1 MKFECGPV
9 RSRIARGF
17 SLLEAMV
24 SVALIGIAMVATF
37 SVIKVVSQGKSGLD
51 DRTNFYLASLS
62 FGSNLGVAMMETL
75 GSDAVDISIN
85 EIFFSVNGACPSTAA
100 MTPFKARVQTELCK
114 TKFMT
119 LSQSSLAIKNYK
131 LQVTNKKTPNGS
143 TNHLAFKLAFID
155 PTTNAIVF
163 ERMFLY
169 VK

>member
-1 MKFECGPV
+1 MKSNQV
-9 RSRIARGF
+9 RMRIRIAKGF

-37 SVIKVVSQGKSGLD
+37 SVMKVVSQGKGGLD
-51 DRTNFYLASLS
+51 DRTNFYLASLT
-62 FGSNLGVAMMETL
+62 FGSNLGLAMMETL
-75 GSDAVDISIN
+75 GSDAVDIGVN
-85 EIFFSVNGACPSTAA
+85 EIVFTVNGACPSTVA

-119 LSQSSLAIKNYK
+119 LSQSSAAINTYK
-131 LQVTNKKTPNGS
+131 VQVTNKKTANGS

-155 PTTNAIVF
+155 PSSNAVVF

>member
-1 MKFECGPV
+1 MKFDQSPV
-9 RSRIARGF
+9 RLRLAHGF

-24 SVALIGIAMVATF
+24 SVALIGIAMIATF
-37 SVIKVVSQGKSGLD
+37 SVIKVVSQGKGVLD

-62 FGSNLGVAMMETL
+62 FSSNLGLAMMETL
-75 GSDAVDISIN
+75 GSDATDILAN
-85 EIFFSVNGACPSTAA
+85 EIIFSINGACPSTAA

-119 LSQSSLAIKNYK
+119 LSQSSVPAKPYK
-131 LQVTNKKTPNGS
+131 LQVTHKRTVNGS
-143 TNHLAFKLAFID
+143 TNHLAFKLAFVD
-155 PTTNAIVF
+155 PSTNGVAF